1 MPRKAKTEGIVTELP
16 GVAAVSRALS
26 MLSAFQNN
34 DQKLSLSE
42 IARRVGLYKS
52 TASRL
57 TESLEAYGMLIRDRE
72 GNYRL
77 GTELIRL
84 GAIARNSVSG
94 YSQIDAALRQL
105 MERTGESATYYVRR
119 NDWRLVLHRVDSP
132 KSIRDH
138 IKVGDLLPLDRGAA
152 GRILTSERQLAS
164 VDAFKTIVSL
174 GERDP
179 EVAAVSGPVIVQN
192 QIVAALSV
200 SGPIGRFTKESV
212 ASMTAIVEETCR
224 NLSSV
229 MVHE

>member
-1 MPRKAKTEGIVTELP
+1 MPRKAKSEGIVTELP

-26 MLSAFQNN
+26 ILSAYQVG

-42 IARRVGLYKS
+42 ISRRVGQYKS
-52 TASRL
+52 TISRL
-57 TESLEAYGMLIRDRE
+57 TESLEAYGLLVRDDE

-94 YSQIDAALRQL
+94 FSEIDIALRKL
-105 MERTGESATYYVRR
+105 MEVTGESATYYVRR
-119 NDWRLVLHRVDSP
+119 DQWRLVLHRVDSP
-132 KSIRDH
+132 RSIRDH

-152 GRILTSERQLAS
+152 GRVLTAS
-164 VDAFKTIVSL
+164 PNADAADAYRTIVSL

-179 EVAAVSGPVIVQN
+179 EVAAVSGPVYSRG

-200 SGPIGRFTKESV
+200 SGPRNRFSEEAIRDMSPAIGEQ
-212 ASMTAIVEETCR
+212 CR
-224 NLSSV
+224 YLSSLLLLD
-229 MVHE
+229 